1 MHVHRVGKN
10 LRVDW
15 LYLLLLY
22 LSYSVT
28 LHEAQ
33 DFIRLLHG
41 GNGVFLKVTC
51 NMHIEEIVT
60 ILY

>member
-22 LSYSVT
+22 LSYSVA
-28 LHEAQ
+28 LQEAQ
-33 DFIRLLHG
+33 DFICLLHYG
-41 GNGVFLKVTC
+41 GNVLFKSYV
-51 NMHIEEIVT
+51 
-60 ILY
+60 